1 MTDRNNGWESSASA
15 WIKDMGV
22 AGDFSRAHV
31 LDAPMLA
38 RIRGREFKTV
48 LDVGCGEGRFCRMLR
63 AEGMSATGVEP
74 TDSLR
79 DAARLRDPGGDY
91 IDARAEGLPF
101 PDGAFDLVVS
111 YLTLIDI
118 DDVEAALGEM
128 ARVLRTG
135 GSLLIANLNSF
146 RTAGGWEKHPDGTAH
161 FEMDNYL
168 ETRAD
173 WVSWRGISIRNWH
186 RPMSTYLRLLLD
198 SGLQLAH
205 FEEPAPTGG
214 APAKADRYRRVPYFH
229 IMEWCKA

>member
-1 MTDRNNGWESSASA
+1 
-15 WIKDMGV
+15 
-22 AGDFSRAHV
+22 
-31 LDAPMLA
+31 
-38 RIRGREFKTV
+38 
-48 LDVGCGEGRFCRMLR
+48 MLR

-91 IDARAEGLPF
+91 IDARAEALPF

-146 RTAGGWEKHPDGTAH
+146 STAGGWEKHPDGTAH

-173 WVSWRGISIRNWH
+173 WVS
-186 RPMSTYLRLLLD
+186 
-198 SGLQLAH
+198 QLARH
-205 FEEPAPTGG
+205 FDPELAPSHEHLYAAASGQRLTTCPFRR
-214 APAKADRYRRVPYFH
+214 ARPDRRRSGKSRPL
-229 IMEWCKA
+229 